1 MFSFSLKKIIPNDF
15 IFILEIEL
23 TDTCTPEQ
31 PAGQCADANA
41 ECVGTPLACSCKT
54 AHFVNKDGAC
64 DPSKNFSNNSKSNYA
79 KVIIFENI
87 LVCQYILKHVN
98 ICEWMLIL

>member
-1 MFSFSLKKIIPNDF
+1 MCFHFLTKFIPNNF
-15 IFILEIEL
+15 IFILEIAL
-23 TDTCTPEQ
+23 TDTCTTGQ
-31 PAGQCADANA
+31 PADQCADANA

-79 KVIIFENI
+79 KVIIFVNI
-87 LVCQYILKHVN
+87 CQYILKHVN
-98 ICEWMLIL
+98 ICGWMLIL